1 MSLTIGIIGIGSL
14 GEQLTKMLLR
24 RRENLL
30 PTVSVIGS
38 VRRSSR
44 KQELLDKFGTQINL
58 FDDNRQVVIKSDIII
73 LSVKPGQIKD
83 VCKEINPLLI
93 NGVPVISA
101 ATAIPLIKLQQ
112 WLPSTNIIIR
122 CMPNIPCSIGAG
134 VSTYYSESSSAD
146 SLMNDIFAPNTVFSV
161 NSDTEVDAS
170 TLISGCGPAF
180 FAWYADCLKTIAEGT
195 IEKTV
200 LMKMITETMK
210 GTAEM
215 LQKNNSDEII
225 SAVASPRG
233 ATEAALS
240 SFKHNRI
247 DEEINVALLTAQ
259 RRIEAIVS
267 SLE

>member
-1 MSLTIGIIGIGSL
+1 MYRTIGIIGIGSL

-24 RRENLL
+24 RPENLL
-30 PTVSVIGS
+30 PRVSVIGS
-38 VRRSSR
+38 VRRSAR

-58 FDDNRQVVIKSDIII
+58 FEDNRQVATKSDIII

-83 VCKEINPLLI
+83 VCKEITPLLLDS
-93 NGVPVISA
+93 VPVISA
-101 ATAIPLIKLQQ
+101 AAAIPLAKLHQ
-112 WLPSTNIIIR
+112 WIPSTNTIIR

-134 VSTYYSESSSAD
+134 VSTYYSQSSYAD
-146 SLMNDIFAPNTVFSV
+146 SLMSDIFAPNTVLSV
-161 NSDTEVDAS
+161 NNDAEVDAS
-170 TLISGCGPAF
+170 TLIAGCGPAF
-180 FAWYADCLKTIAEGT
+180 FAWYAECLKTIAEGT
-195 IEKTV
+195 IEKSV

-215 LQKNNSDEII
+215 LQKSNPDEII
-225 SAVASPRG
+225 RAVASPKG